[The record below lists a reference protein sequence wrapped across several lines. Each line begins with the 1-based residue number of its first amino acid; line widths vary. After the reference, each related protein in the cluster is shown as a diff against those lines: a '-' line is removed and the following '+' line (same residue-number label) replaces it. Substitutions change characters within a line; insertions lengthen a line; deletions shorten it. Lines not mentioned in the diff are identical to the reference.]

1 MQRREFLGILGG
13 AAVAGSFAA
22 RAQQPGKVWRIG
34 FLRYTAPIAAHL
46 AAFRHG
52 LRELGYVE
60 GRNVVI
66 EERYASG
73 VYDRLPLL
81 VAELIALKPDVI
93 VIDGTATAKVVQTAT
108 NSVPIVFTLAVDPV
122 ADGLAAS
129 MSRPGGIFTGLT
141 LSVGY
146 ELAGKRVDLLKE
158 VVPGVTRVAVLANPV
173 NPTNAAYLATA
184 RNSSTI
190 LGLQIEPFEV
200 HAASDLSNAF
210 SSMMMW
216 RADGLITLNDAMF
229 FSQRDRI
236 SQLAASSGLPAIYPE
251 SEFVRAGGLMA
262 YGPSVSDLFQ
272 RAATYVHKILNGA
285 RPADLPFEQPTKFE
299 LIFNLKTAKALGLT
313 IPESFMTRADEVIE

>member
-1 MQRREFLGILGG
+1 MKRREFITLLGG
-13 AAVAGSFAA
+13 TSTAWPLAA

-34 FLRYTAPIAAHL
+34 FLRYTAPIASHL

-52 LRELGYVE
+52 LRDLGYVE

-81 VAELIALKPDVI
+81 AAELIALKPDVI

-158 VVPGVTRVAVLANPV
+158 VVPTVTRVAVLANPA

-200 HAASDLSNAF
+200 
-210 SSMMMW
+210 
-216 RADGLITLNDAMF
+216 
-229 FSQRDRI
+229 
-236 SQLAASSGLPAIYPE
+236 PA
-251 SEFVRAGGLMA
+251 
-262 YGPSVSDLFQ
+262 VSDLL
-272 RAATYVHKILNGA
+272 TPS
-285 RPADLPFEQPTKFE
+285 RP
-299 LIFNLKTAKALGLT
+299 
-313 IPESFMTRADEVIE
+313 

>member
-1 MQRREFLGILGG
+1 MQRRKLLGILGG

-52 LRELGYVE
+52 LRDLGYVE

-158 VVPGVTRVAVLANPV
+158 VVPTVTRVAVLANPA

-200 HAASDLSNAF
+200 
-210 SSMMMW
+210 
-216 RADGLITLNDAMF
+216 
-229 FSQRDRI
+229 
-236 SQLAASSGLPAIYPE
+236 PA
-251 SEFVRAGGLMA
+251 
-262 YGPSVSDLFQ
+262 VSDLL
-272 RAATYVHKILNGA
+272 TPS
-285 RPADLPFEQPTKFE
+285 RP
-299 LIFNLKTAKALGLT
+299 
-313 IPESFMTRADEVIE
+313 